1 MRKLLLVTSF
11 FLMTTVVWAQE
22 RTVSGKVTSADDGST
37 LPGVNVILKGTS
49 TGTVTDVDGNYKLS
63 VPSSGG
69 VLVFSFVG
77 LETTEVEIGSRS
89 VIDLEMSSD
98 IQQLNE
104 VVVTALGVSREKK
117 AIGYSVQE
125 VNTEELAQ
133 ASEPNV
139 VNALQGQVAGV
150 QIQGTSGTLGGS
162 SRITV
167 RGSSSFLGENQPLFV
182 VDGMPINNDNYAN
195 SSQLS
200 GFGGGSYDYGNA
212 ASDINPEDIAS
223 MSVLKGAAATALYG
237 ARGANGVILITTKS
251 GKKSKGVGIEFNSRV
266 TFDKVQN
273 LIEHQTKYGGGA
285 TLATPSGFNEFTFNG
300 ETQYAPVYSKDGAWG
315 PKYDPNMMVRHWDS
329 WDPQSPNYGETRPWV
344 APANDYSEFFE
355 TGVTLQ
361 NSIAFSGGNE
371 NGTFRIG
378 YTNLDQSGT
387 MPNSELGRNTFN
399 INASYNLS
407 DKLTVSGS
415 GNLVKSSANGRN
427 ATGYSNSNPM
437 QGFTQWWQTQLDV
450 DRLQNYKWEDGT
462 QYTWNATG
470 IGSDESG
477 NLTWDPA
484 PYFFDNPYWVRNE
497 FLQEDTRD
505 RFYGNIAA
513 NYELA
518 EGLSVSA
525 RAMTDGFTFQSREGI
540 PNGGVDQSF
549 YSETTRTFTE
559 TNYEAKLMYNKQI
572 NDFISVDAIVGGNL
586 MSQERKRVTSSTNGG
601 LALDGFF
608 NIGNGLGNPT
618 VTTNVQE
625 KEINSI
631 FASASVG
638 LYSTVF
644 VDFTMRND
652 WSSTL
657 PTESNSYFYPAVT
670 TSFVFTELG
679 ALQNSD
685 ILSFGKLRLGYG
697 LAGNDADPYQLY
709 NVYAPQAPNFGNNP
723 RYAVPNSRNNPNL
736 VNELTKEF
744 EVGLEMNF
752 LQNRVGFEIAYYDRT
767 TEDQI
772 FAVASSATTG
782 YTSRIVNAGSMKNSG
797 IELAL
802 RGTPIQSGDFSWD
815 VNVNFATYNNEVVEL
830 APGVNNIILGNT
842 WAADVRLEK
851 GQPYMALFGQDFQR
865 NENGEI
871 IVGKDG
877 IPLVEANRE
886 YLGSAVADFTGGI
899 RNVFSYKGITAS
911 ALIDFQSG
919 GVIHS
924 TSLQWAAY
932 SGMLPKTAEGNI
944 REEGMIINGVK
955 ATYNSDDEVTGSSDE
970 ANDVAVDPQVYYQS
984 IWSVAAPNVYD
995 ASFIKLREVR
1005 LGYTLPQSMLGNLP
1019 FRDVNVA
1026 FVGRNLGLLYS
1037 EVPYLDPQ
1045 AVTGTG
1051 NVQGLENAQIPTTRS
1066 YGFNLSFKL

>member
-1 MRKLLLVTSF
+1 MRKLLLVTGF
-11 FLMTTVVWAQE
+11 FLMSTLLWAQE
-22 RTVSGKVTSADDGST
+22 RTVSGTVTSADDGST

-89 VIDLEMSSD
+89 VIDVNMASD

-104 VVVTALGVSREKK
+104 VVVTALGVSRDKK
-117 AIGYSVQE
+117 ALGYSVQQ

-139 VNALQGQVAGV
+139 INALQGQVAGV

-167 RGSSSFLGENQPLFV
+167 RGSNSFLGENQPLFV
-182 VDGMPINNDNYAN
+182 VDGMPINNDNYADAN
-195 SSQLS
+195 QLS

-212 ASDINPEDIAS
+212 ASDINSEDIAS

-237 ARGANGVILITTKS
+237 ARGSNGVILITTKS
-251 GKKSKGVGIEFNSRV
+251 GSKAKGIGVEFNSRV

-273 LIEHQTKYGGGA
+273 LIDHQQRYGGGA
-285 TLATPSGFNEFTFNG
+285 VLATPSGFNEFTENG
-300 ETQYAPVYSKDGAWG
+300 QTYYAPVYSKDGAWG
-315 PKYDPNMMVRHWDS
+315 PKYDPNMMIRHWDS

-344 APANDYSEFFE
+344 APANDYTEFFE

-361 NSIAFSGGNE
+361 NSVAFNGGNE
-371 NGTFRIG
+371 NGSFRVG

-387 MPNSELGRNTFN
+387 MPNSEMQRNTFN
-399 INASYNLS
+399 INATYNLS
-407 DKLTVSGS
+407 EKLTVSGA
-415 GNLVKSSANGRN
+415 GNVVKTNANGRN
-427 ATGYSNSNPM
+427 ATGYANNNPM

-450 DRLQNYKWEDGT
+450 DRLQNYKWEDGR
-462 QYTWNATG
+462 QNTWNPTG
-470 IGSDESG
+470 VTKVANSNELASW
-477 NLTWDPA
+477 NPA

-497 FLQEDTRD
+497 YLQEDTRD
-505 RFYGNIAA
+505 RFYGNLAL
-513 NYELA
+513 NYELTD
-518 EGLSVSA
+518 GLSVSA
-525 RAMTDGFTFQSREGI
+525 RAMTDGFTFKAREGV
-540 PNGGVDQSF
+540 PNGGVDQSG
-549 YSETTRTFTE
+549 YSEVTRTFNE
-559 TNYEAKLMYNKQI
+559 TNYEAKLLYTKQ
-572 NDFISVDAIVGGNL
+572 FSEAVSVDALVGGNL
-586 MSQERKRVTSSTNGG
+586 MAQERKRISANTNGG

-625 KEINSI
+625 RKINSI

-638 LYSTVF
+638 LFSTVF
-644 VDFTMRND
+644 VDLTMRND

-657 PTESNSYFYPAVT
+657 PEGSNTYFYPAAT
-670 TSFVFTELG
+670 TSFVFTELP
-679 ALQNSD
+679 ALQNNN
-685 ILSFGKLRLGYG
+685 IISFGKLRVGYG

-709 NVYAPQAPNFGNNP
+709 NVYSPQAPNFGSSP

-752 LQNRVGFEIAYYDRT
+752 LQNRAGFELAYYDRT
-767 TEDQI
+767 TEEQI

-797 IELAL
+797 IELTL
-802 RGTPIQSGDFSWD
+802 RGTPIKTNDFSWD
-815 VNVNFATYNNEVVEL
+815 INVNFATYNNEVVEL
-830 APGVNNIILGNT
+830 AEGVDNIILGST
-842 WAADVRLEK
+842 WAADVRLQK
-851 GQPYMALFGQDFQR
+851 GEPYMALFGQDFQR
-865 NENGEI
+865 NADGQI
-871 IVGKDG
+871 IVGSNG
-877 IPLVEANRE
+877 IPLVESDRQF
-886 YLGSAVADFTGGI
+886 LGSAVADYTGGI
-899 RNVFSYKGITAS
+899 RNAFQWKGFSAS
-911 ALIDFQSG
+911 ALIDFQKG

-944 REEGMIINGVK
+944 REEGMIITGVK
-955 ATYNSDDEVTGSSDE
+955 ADENGDPTN
-970 ANDVAVDPQVYYQS
+970 APNDVAVDPQVYYQT

-995 ASFIKLREVR
+995 ASFVKLREVR
-1005 LGYTLPQSMLGNLP
+1005 LGYTLPESLLGNLP
-1019 FRDVNVA
+1019 FRDVNIA
-1026 FVGRNLGLLYS
+1026 FVGRNLALLHS
-1037 EVPYLDPQ
+1037 NVPYLDPQ
-1045 AVTGTG
+1045 VVTGTG
-1051 NVQGLENAQIPTTRS
+1051 NVQGLENAQIPATRS